1 MKKLY
6 LIAVLSYQE
15 YTEYRLNFLLW
26 RLRSFLFFI
35 TLIFFWQAIY
45 GSQETFAGYSKEQ
58 MLTYVVASA
67 FLRSL
72 IFGTRTGSIASEIR
86 DGSLTKLITK
96 PLNVFAF
103 WSARDIADKFLNT
116 IFAIVE
122 IGLVLFIFKITLF
135 VPQDITSITLSI
147 LMVVLA
153 TILYFLI
160 SLLLSFV
167 AFWTDDIWAIRF
179 LFGYIFLDFFS
190 GSIFPL
196 DVLPSWLTKILYFT
210 PFPYM
215 LYFPIKVWLEQI
227 TLAQS
232 LQALV
237 VTTFWIIVTFF
248 VVHTVWKRGTRNY
261 GAYGG

>member
-6 LIAVLSYQE
+6 MIAVLSYQE

-26 RLRSFLFFI
+26 RVRSFLFFI

-45 GSQETFAGYSKEQ
+45 GSANSFAGYTKEQ
-58 MLTYVVASA
+58 MLTYVIASA
-67 FLRSL
+67 FLRAL
-72 IFGTRTGSIASEIR
+72 IFGTRTGSIATEIR
-86 DGSLTKLITK
+86 DGSLTRLITK
-96 PLNVFAF
+96 PLNVFSY

-122 IGLVLFIFKITLF
+122 ITLVLILFKITIF
-135 VPQDITSITLSI
+135 IPQDPISIVLSL
-147 LMVVLA
+147 LMVILA

-160 SLLLSFV
+160 SLLLSFS
-167 AFWTDDIWAIRF
+167 AFWTDDIWAVRF

-196 DVLPSWLTKILYFT
+196 DVLPSWLTQILYFT

-215 LYFPIKVWLEQI
+215 LYFPIKVYLEQI
-227 TLAQS
+227 NFAQS

-237 VTTFWIIVTFF
+237 VTMVWIALTFF
-248 VVHTVWKRGTRNY
+248 VVHIIWKRGTRNY

>member
-6 LIAVLSYQE
+6 MIAVLSYQE

-26 RLRSFLFFI
+26 RVRSFLFFI

-45 GSQETFAGYSKEQ
+45 GSSESFAGYTKEQ

-72 IFGTRTGSIASEIR
+72 IFGTKTGSIASEIR

-116 IFAIVE
+116 VFAVVE
-122 IGLVLFIFKITLF
+122 IGLVLIIFNITLF
-135 VPQDITSITLSI
+135 VPTDPTSIVLSL
-147 LMVVLA
+147 LMVALA
-153 TILYFLI
+153 TVLYFLI
-160 SLLLSFV
+160 SLLLSFA

-179 LFGYIFLDFFS
+179 LFGYIFLEFFS

-196 DVLPSWLTKILYFT
+196 DVLPTWLTQALYFT

-215 LYFPIKVWLEQI
+215 LYFPIKVYLEQI
-227 TLAQS
+227 TITQS
-232 LQALV
+232 LQALAVTV
-237 VTTFWIIVTFF
+237 VWILIAFF
-248 VVHTVWKRGTRNY
+248 VVQKVWKRGTRNY